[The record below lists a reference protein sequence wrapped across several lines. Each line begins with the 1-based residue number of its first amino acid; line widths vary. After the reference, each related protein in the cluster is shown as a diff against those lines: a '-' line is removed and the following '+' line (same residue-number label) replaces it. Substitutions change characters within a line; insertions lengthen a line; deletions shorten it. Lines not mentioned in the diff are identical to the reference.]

1 MNKEWEGLIRY
12 RYQRALETKEEAKVL
27 IQTGRLLGAV
37 NRVYYAIF
45 HAAKAVLATEKLESS
60 KHSGVIALFHK
71 EFVHTGKIEKE
82 YGEIID
88 EAFRSRSKSDYID
101 YTTFDQETVTSLF
114 KDCEAFL
121 ERTKSFIE
129 ESIGEI

>member
-1 MNKEWEGLIRY
+1 MNKEWEELIRY
-12 RYQRALETKEEAKVL
+12 RFQGVLETKEEARVL

-37 NRVYYAIF
+37 NRIYYAIF
-45 HAAKAVLATEKLESS
+45 HATKAVLATEKLESS
-60 KHSGVIALFHK
+60 KHSGVVAIFHK

-82 YGEIID
+82 YGKIID

-101 YTTFDQETVTSLF
+101 YTTFDQETVTRLF

-121 ERTKSFIE
+121 ERIKSFLE
-129 ESIGEI
+129 GSIGKI

>member
-1 MNKEWEGLIRY
+1 MNRI
-12 RYQRALETKEEAKVL
+12 
-27 IQTGRLLGAV
+27 
-37 NRVYYAIF
+37 YYAIF

-121 ERTKSFIE
+121 ERVKSFLE
-129 ESIGEI
+129 EKIGKA

>member
-12 RYQRALETKEEAKVL
+12 RFQRALETKEEAKVL

-37 NRVYYAIF
+37 NRIYYAIF
-45 HAAKAVLATEKLESS
+45 HATKAVLATEKLESS
-60 KHSGVIALFHK
+60 KHSGVVAIFHK

-82 YGEIID
+82 YGKIID

-101 YTTFDQETVTSLF
+101 YTTFDQETVTRLF

-121 ERTKSFIE
+121 ERIKSFLE
-129 ESIGEI
+129 GSIGKI